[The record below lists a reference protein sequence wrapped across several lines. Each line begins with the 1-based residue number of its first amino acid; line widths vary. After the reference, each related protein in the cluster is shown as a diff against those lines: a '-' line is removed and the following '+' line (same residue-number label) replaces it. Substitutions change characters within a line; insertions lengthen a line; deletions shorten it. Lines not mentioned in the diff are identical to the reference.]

1 MTASAPRASHTWCL
15 PAEAVTAM
23 RAPMA
28 LAIWIDA
35 VPTPE
40 APACTRAQRP
50 EVRPP
55 WRTSASQAV
64 M

>member
-1 MTASAPRASHTWCL
+1 
-15 PAEAVTAM
+15 M

-28 LAIWIDA
+28 LAIWMEA
-35 VPTPE
+35 VPTPD
-40 APACTRAQRP
+40 APAWTSAQRP
-50 EVRPP
+50 VVRPP